1 MDLHDEQKENIRK
14 ERYYESLIGKDYAK
28 GKGSTDRRWF
38 KFWRSW
44 SGPRFQFCRSK
55 IFKILLTLIRPGI
68 PAKGLDLIWSCLHS
82 DGPCPDWYGARPK
95 FEIQKTVLISKKM
108 QSHLKNHFGDAW
120 KQKTMAYFISNRINP
135 IFGTV
140 EKKIQKFSRKIQK
153 TLKN

>member
-28 GKGSTDRRWF
+28 GLDF
-38 KFWRSW
+38 
-44 SGPRFQFCRSK
+44 
-55 IFKILLTLIRPGI
+55 ILT
-68 PAKGLDLIWSCLHS
+68 SS

-95 FEIQKTVLISKKM
+95 FEIHKTVLISKKM

-140 EKKIQKFSRKIQK
+140 EKRYQKFSRKIQK